1 MWEADDREREREI
14 FAVFVE
20 SEGLWF
26 VCLFVCL
33 FSYLEVED
41 EVVDGDRV
49 FPGIILL
56 HSCQEGLREVETRH
70 PEHGWG
76 SVLVPVLQHT
86 QNCRN
91 NNDGKLIA
99 DHLILLTK
107 NLNET

>member
-1 MWEADDREREREI
+1 MWEAEDRERERERSLLRL
-14 FAVFVE
+14 FEVRL
-20 SEGLWF
+20 GF
-26 VCLFVCL
+26 VCLFVV
-33 FSYLEVED
+33 YLEVED

-70 PEHGWG
+70 PEHGRG